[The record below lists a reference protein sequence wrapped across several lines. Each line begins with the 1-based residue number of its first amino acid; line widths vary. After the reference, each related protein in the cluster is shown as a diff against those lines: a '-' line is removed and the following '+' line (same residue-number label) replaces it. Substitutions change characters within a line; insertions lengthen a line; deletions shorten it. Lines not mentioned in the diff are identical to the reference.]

1 MPHHSAVLRTQ
12 RPGSRP
18 SSASTGRRSD
28 PVPGWRLRADPG
40 VLSDG
45 SENPSVKRHVE
56 GQGEM
61 GKTWITWITN
71 DTCGTQIVELT
82 NRITWFSPGKTLGID
97 LSTNFKERIEFL
109 ARTWGF
115 KQQRWGH
122 FHTLP
127 HKNADRIDPS
137 TNGKWIC
144 VGVFCHHFFQK
155 DRPTHGNHMG
165 IIMHMGRFVA
175 IMKETNGSKIKWRD
189 HEQLLHM
196 IHMMGPF
203 FLRWQKGQLEFR
215 VGSKVQYLL
224 LGKPIIEKHGH
235 TWHWQFWPYQWTW
248 RSKCRIEVWQSIL
261 LNCFFFFKRSYIHEW
276 LSWTSNL
283 VS

>member
-97 LSTNFKERIEFL
+97 LWTNFKERIEFL

-155 DRPTHGNHMG
+155 DRPTHGNHHAHGEICCNHEGNQWLKDQMTRSWAAAPHDSHDGPIFSSMAERATG
-165 IIMHMGRFVA
+165 ISRRLESTVPTLG
-175 IMKETNGSKIKWRD
+175 ETNHWEAWPYMALTILAVPMDMTIQMQNWS
-189 HEQLLHM
+189 
-196 IHMMGPF
+196 
-203 FLRWQKGQLEFR
+203 
-215 VGSKVQYLL
+215 VTVN
-224 LGKPIIEKHGH
+224 IIE
-235 TWHWQFWPYQWTW
+235 
-248 RSKCRIEVWQSIL
+248 L
-261 LNCFFFFKRSYIHEW
+261 FFFKRSYIHEW

>member
-1 MPHHSAVLRTQ
+1 MPHHSAVRRAQPCAVRTVNAG
-12 RPGSRP
+12 PGSRP

-40 VLSDG
+40 VSDG

-82 NRITWFSPGKTLGID
+82 NRITWFSPGITLGID

-122 FHTLP
+122 LHTFP

-137 TNGKWIC
+137 RNGKWIC

-155 DRPTHGNHMG
+155 DMQTVANTWESYGNHHAHGEICCNHEGNQWLKDQMTRSWAAAPHDG
-165 IIMHMGRFVA
+165 PSFFFDGRKRNWNFASARKYSTYSWGNQSLRSMA
-175 IMKETNGSKIKWRD
+175 IHGTDNFGRTNGHDDPNRELKCDS
-189 HEQLLHM
+189 
-196 IHMMGPF
+196 
-203 FLRWQKGQLEFR
+203 
-215 VGSKVQYLL
+215 QY
-224 LGKPIIEKHGH
+224 
-235 TWHWQFWPYQWTW
+235 Y
-248 RSKCRIEVWQSIL
+248 
-261 LNCFFFFKRSYIHEW
+261 
-276 LSWTSNL
+276 
-283 VS
+283 